1 MARKAPKETDVS
13 KPDPVR
19 ITRPG
24 SSRIAAIAKP
34 ARPRVGPVISSGNT
48 ATIVAPPPKV
58 PAKKAAP
65 KPIAKPA
72 PKAEPK
78 PTAMTRVRKITVK
91 PIEEEETGEPQPIK
105 IKVEGVDDDKPTRR
119 VKRAPRPPEP
129 DDEDA
134 QPAKPAKPLSRV
146 AAMVARTEVKP
157 PISDDTEGFVGAR
170 FVRMLNRDNRIVGV
184 TAGFIGERMMEGYRF
199 IEGEPTIPT
208 RTGPDDRV
216 PNMKKVRPRDY
227 PRPENLFN
235 ALEIWRASMLD
246 DMDNAEGLI
255 ESHRM
260 IGRDCSALIKRLT
273 SYIENPALVGH
284 VYGEPPTAN
293 IAKSLG
299 FGG

>member
-1 MARKAPKETDVS
+1 MARKAPKETVVV
-13 KPDPVR
+13 KPDLVR
-19 ITRPG
+19 IARATPPKV
-24 SSRIAAIAKP
+24 AAASVPK
-34 ARPRVGPVISSGNT
+34 RPRVGSVISTGNT
-48 ATIVAPPPKV
+48 ATIVAPPPKAS
-58 PAKKAAP
+58 PKIAA

-72 PKAEPK
+72 AKVAAK
-78 PTAMTRVRKITVK
+78 PAAMTRVRKITVK

-105 IKVEGVDDDKPTRR
+105 IRVEGVDDDKPARR

-134 QPAKPAKPLSRV
+134 QPAKPAKPISRV

-157 PISDDTEGFVGAR
+157 PISDDSEGFVGAR
-170 FVRMLNRDNRIVGV
+170 FVRMLNRDNRVVGV

-216 PNMKKVRPRDY
+216 PNMKKIRPRDY

-255 ESHRM
+255 EPHRM
-260 IGRDCSALIKRLT
+260 VGRECRALIQRLT